1 MGAPDGPDAA
11 VPEGSVDVEASAYL
25 QALVRRDAATPRQ
38 QTYQAVREL
47 MRRSPATASHLSAFE
62 LKVFSQNGE
71 DGIIAEI
78 TRRLGIDTGYFVEF
92 GIETAA
98 EGNCV
103 FLANVLGWRGLFI
116 EGEPAMFAELSA
128 KYRFNPNV
136 TTANAIVS
144 PENIDEVFRA
154 QRVPDDF
161 DILAID
167 VDGNDYWIW
176 QGVRTC
182 HPKVVVIEYNA
193 GLDPS
198 KALVQPYSHK
208 GWDGTEYFGASLG
221 AMCSLAA
228 GKGYRLVYTELTG
241 VNAFFVRSDLAADFP
256 SADLLPPRFPNYYFG
271 GRGHP
276 RDPLNRQY
284 LDLAGGH

>member
-1 MGAPDGPDAA
+1 VTPEPDGPGVAPGPANARARED
-11 VPEGSVDVEASAYL
+11 L
-25 QALVRRDAATPRQ
+25 LALVRRDAATPRH
-38 QTYQAVREL
+38 QTYQAIREL
-47 MRRSPATASHLSAFE
+47 LLRSPATASHLSAFE

-78 TRRLGIDTGYFVEF
+78 TRRLGIETGYFVEF
-92 GIETAA
+92 GIETGA

-116 EGEPAMFAELSA
+116 EGDPALFAELRR
-128 KYRFNPNV
+128 KYTFNPRV
-136 TTANAIVS
+136 TTANALMS

-154 QRVPDDF
+154 QAVPDDF

-167 VDGNDYWIW
+167 VDGNDYWVW
-176 QGVRTC
+176 QGVRTYR
-182 HPKVVVIEYNA
+182 PKVVVIEYNA

-198 KALVQPYSHK
+198 KALVQPFQRE
-208 GWDGTEYFGASLG
+208 GWDGTSYFGASLG
-221 AMCSLAA
+221 AMCALAA
-228 GKGYRLVYTELTG
+228 EKGYRLVYTELAG
-241 VNAFFVRSDLAADFP
+241 VNAFFVRVDLAADFP

-276 RDPLNRQY
+276 EDPLNRRY
-284 LDLAGGH
+284 LDLGGG